1 MGIYLDLKVH
11 FHYTY
16 NQGFETWIGPYGSNQ
31 KNLEPL
37 IFVILL
43 ASRTVLWEKRRDPC
57 KPWSN
62 LKVLRTVTR
71 PLLTVPYF
79 PLYLN
84 LKIKKIKKATKWI
97 F

>member
-43 ASRTVLWEKRRDPC
+43 ASRTVLWEKSKDPC
-57 KPWSN
+57 EPQSD
-62 LKVLRTVTR
+62 LTVLRTLIG

-79 PLYLN
+79 PLNVN
-84 LKIKKIKKATKWI
+84 L
-97 F
+97 